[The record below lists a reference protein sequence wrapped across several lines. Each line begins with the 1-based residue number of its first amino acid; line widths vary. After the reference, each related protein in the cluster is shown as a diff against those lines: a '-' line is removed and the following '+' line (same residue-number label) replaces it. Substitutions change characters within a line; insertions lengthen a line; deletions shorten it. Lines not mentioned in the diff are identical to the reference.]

1 MAVRDTI
8 MSQINY
14 KQKVI
19 WDANVIDVGFL
30 GSEQSVPA
38 ALRGLASEGTYIV
51 TGAPAATVGQ
61 WVPGAIISN
70 AIDATLYQMTGT
82 TAVPIWSLIENST
95 SAVATFAYNSD
106 ATAGPLTI
114 PAAKMV
120 NAMLD
125 RNGGTTTRTDTTD
138 TAAHIIA
145 LLPGAIVG
153 STFEFV
159 IRNVS
164 TTAGQQVDLLAG
176 SGVTISGTASIF
188 ANGDI
193 TYIGIVTNV
202 GTPAV
207 TLYAEADSSALIPAA
222 DVAASVNTVQVT
234 ASATGNPVLIAAVG
248 SDTNIPTNHD
258 AKGSGAV
265 NIGGVSTGQNSIGL
279 ASLKPTLFSAT
290 VAALGTTQNSTPTSA
305 QLIGGIVTQ
314 IGATGAGTFT
324 LPLGTALSA
333 AFAVTPTVGQTFQCI
348 FTNLSGGQTITI
360 TGASGTAVKGKVA
373 TTTGTSTTMT
383 FINTGVGTW
392 DIYCA

>member
-1 MAVRDTI
+1 

-30 GSEQSVPA
+30 GSEQSVPL

-51 TGAPAATVGQ
+51 TGAPTATVGQ

-82 TAVPIWSLIENST
+82 TAAPVWSLIENST

-114 PAAKMV
+114 TAAKMV

-125 RNGGTTTRTDTTD
+125 RNGGTTTRTDTTA
-138 TAAHIIA
+138 TATQIIA
-145 LLPGAIVG
+145 AIPGAIVG

-159 IRNVS
+159 LRNIS
-164 TTAGQQVDLLAG
+164 TTAGQQVDLVG
-176 SGVTISGTASIF
+176 GTGVTISGSASIF

-207 TLYAEADSSALIPAA
+207 TLYAEADTSALLPAA
-222 DVAASVNTVQVT
+222 DVASSVNTIQIT
-234 ASATGNPVLIAAVG
+234 TSATTGPVLLAAIG
-248 SDTNIPTNHD
+248 SDTNISTNHD

-265 NIGGVSTGQNSIGL
+265 NIGSVSTGQNSIGRG
-279 ASLKPTLFSAT
+279 SLKPTLFSAT
-290 VAALGTTQNSTPTSA
+290 ISSLGTTQSSTPTAA

-314 IGATGAGTFT
+314 TGVTGAGTFT
-324 LPLGTALSA
+324 LPTGTVLSA
-333 AFAVTPTVGQTFQCI
+333 AFATTPVVGDTFECI
-348 FTNLSGGQTITI
+348 FANLGGGQTITV
-360 TGASGTAVKGKVA
+360 TGA
-373 TTTGTSTTMT
+373 TGTTVIGNGATASAKNNRML
-383 FINTGVGTW
+383 FINTGTNTW
-392 DIYCA
+392 NIYVVTSN

>member
-1 MAVRDTI
+1 

-14 KQKVI
+14 KQKVS
-19 WDANVIDVGFL
+19 WDANIIDVGLL
-30 GSEQSVPA
+30 GSEQSVPS

-61 WVPGAIISN
+61 WAPGAVVTN

-82 TAVPIWSLIENST
+82 TAAPVWSLIENST

-125 RNGGTTTRTDTTD
+125 RNGGTTTRTDTSA
-138 TAAHIIA
+138 TATQIIA
-145 LLPGAIVG
+145 QIPGAIVG

-159 IRNVS
+159 LRNVS
-164 TTAGQQVDLLAG
+164 TTAGQQIDFIG
-176 SGVTISGTASIF
+176 GTGVTISGTSSIF

-222 DVAASVNTVQVT
+222 DVASSVNTLQVT
-234 ASATGNPVLIAAVG
+234 ASATGNAVLIAAVG
-248 SDTNIPTNHD
+248 SDTNVTTNHD

-265 NIGGVSTGQNSIGL
+265 NIGSVSTGQNSIGL

-290 VAALGTTQNSTPTSA
+290 VAALGTTQNSTPSAA

-314 IGATGAGTFT
+314 TGATGAGTFT
-324 LPLGTALSA
+324 LPTGTLLSA
-333 AFAVTPTVGQTFQCI
+333 AFAVVPTVGQTFQCI
-348 FTNLSGGQTITI
+348 FTNLGGGQTITI
-360 TGASGTAVKGKVA
+360 TGATGTTVVGKAA
-373 TTTGTSTTMT
+373 TATATSTTMT
-383 FINTGVGTW
+383 FINTGANTW
-392 DIYCA
+392 TIYGA